1 MTGFDDTDRR
11 IAAWFDDR
19 RERVPERTIEA
30 VLAHARTHPRRRDP
44 LGALRRDPMGRG
56 FGRLGGTLAPLPLVA
71 AVGLLVVAAL
81 AGAAVGGLFDRGP
94 AVVPVVSP
102 LPSPSVPLSSVPPSS
117 GPKPVVLNVDLV
129 EVNGQDATIDIT
141 DESMTLESAESGQP
155 NDGGSVENDTIQL
168 TSDPD
173 DPNVLVLTW
182 TGSPCDTTH
191 ELAIAPDGRT
201 MVLTRP
207 ACSGDSIPRDLQ
219 LRLRFMEPVLPA
231 DIEASLVTG

>member
-11 IAAWFDDR
+11 IAAWFDER

-30 VLAHARTHPRRRDP
+30 VLAHAGTHPRRRDP
-44 LGALRRDPMGRG
+44 LAAFRRDPMGSG
-56 FGRLGGTLAPLPLVA
+56 VGRLGGVLEPLPLVA
-71 AVGLLVVAAL
+71 AVGLLAVVAL

-102 LPSPSVPLSSVPPSS
+102 SPSPSLPSSSVPPSS
-117 GPKPVVLNVDLV
+117 GPKPVVINVDLV

-141 DESMTLESAESGQP
+141 DESGTLDSAESGQP
-155 NDGGSVENDTIQL
+155 NDGGSVENDTIQVE
-168 TSDPD
+168 TDPD

-191 ELAIAPDGRT
+191 QLAIAPDGQT
-201 MVLTRP
+201 MVLSRP
-207 ACSGDSIPRDLQ
+207 ACSGDSIARDLQ
-219 LRLRFMEPVLPA
+219 LRLRFLEPVSPSDVRTTL
-231 DIEASLVTG
+231 ETG